1 MAKFIK
7 SSTEQVSGRIVNLD
21 LVTHI
26 NAGHGEN
33 GDHQIRFYFTK
44 EHFEIWAYEDEAARD
59 KDYNSM
65 VLAEV
70 RTLSGTLDV

>member
-7 SSTEQVSGRIVNLD
+7 SSTEQISGRIVNLD

-26 NAGHGEN
+26 NAGQGEN

-70 RTLSGTLDV
+70 STLSSTLDI